1 MPISHFFYFVRAKNI
16 IEVYTLKIPQGFCTC
31 HKLQLKSWVEID
43 RYVNVSRYI
52 KGCLLLIL
60 CNIYILN
67 WNINPLTE
75 FILTLPALM
84 LINNKGKQIA
94 FDSSAEQFNTS
105 LDLDRVRLRRT
116 VLCLIDPVHQKVR
129 KPDPLGPLAF

>member
-1 MPISHFFYFVRAKNI
+1 
-16 IEVYTLKIPQGFCTC
+16 
-31 HKLQLKSWVEID
+31 
-43 RYVNVSRYI
+43 
-52 KGCLLLIL
+52 
-60 CNIYILN
+60 
-67 WNINPLTE
+67 
-75 FILTLPALM
+75 M
-84 LINNKGKQIA
+84 LINNKGIQIA